1 MIIKLKNWYVFL
13 RHSLF
18 HFWHIVRQL
27 SGDDAYEQYAKHHA
41 DFHACSV
48 DAPPVLTRKEFYQL
62 WQDSKWKGMK
72 RCC

>member
-1 MIIKLKNWYVFL
+1 MKILKKL
-13 RHSLF
+13 RHI
-18 HFWHIVRQL
+18 WHLIRQL

-48 DAPPVLTRKEFYQL
+48 DAPPMLTRKDFYKL
-62 WQDSKWKGMK
+62 WQDSKWKGLK